1 MEKVE
6 DVYELSGT
14 QRGILFECASRPEQR
29 SLYVVQLVATVAAD
43 LDVARLEA
51 AFRVVLAR
59 TPALRTAFF
68 WQDRERPL
76 QLVFRE
82 YPFRVEVRRE
92 SARDAAGFREA
103 VRRFAG
109 DERRRGFDLARPLLL
124 RVAVV
129 QTEHG
134 SALVLTIHHLL
145 FDGWSMGH
153 VLHDVIAAYEH
164 GAAARLPSRPPY
176 REFIR
181 WLQKANVAEAML
193 YWNARLRRVGSSLLA
208 PTFPRAPR
216 DWVEIPASARS
227 VELGP
232 ETARALRDVARDLRV
247 TLNSLVEVAW
257 GILLARHLGR
267 SEIVFGTVGSGRP
280 PELPGSESM
289 IGLFINTLPCRFS
302 SLESSTVRELILR
315 HQASRTADLQYSFL
329 SLSEALS
336 AHKGGARTF
345 DTLIAFEN
353 YPAAS
358 TMSSMF
364 GEVKVTEASVEEGTE
379 FPFEIRVLPSE
390 GNLHIDLL
398 LGAGIEDD
406 PLASACATEVFRQF
420 GVVLRGLPSSLGA
433 RVGELLA
440 TVVADSEV
448 VVGERAGGSGAAG
461 EPVAIEGFGVVGTR
475 AGAADES
482 DAVFIRLPSSGDRP
496 RVAGKR
502 GAALPLE
509 LGSLAPRATGEAGP
523 SAAAP
528 RPPSTSGAASGAPLA
543 RFITSSLLEVRFGP
557 RWVQVDGVW
566 CSLEERE
573 RALVDATGRKVWLWR
588 ESRPARLICVLE
600 GSSAEVDG
608 TSDSPLAPANEDLR
622 DRIRALLPRELAR
635 AAPLSVFEWTG
646 PAAPT
651 EDELR
656 RRWLSSQGELA
667 AGGPRRERRAD
678 LEYQLGAFWREVLKV
693 PEVTASS
700 DFFAL
705 GGHSLSSMQVAARAR
720 RTWGN
725 ELAIAEFFLRR
736 TLREQAEYVADTLAT
751 TRRALLPPLVPR
763 AGRLRGED
771 SGPLSL
777 GQLGFWYQAQLLPR
791 SGVLNVPVVLEVGG
805 PLDEPSVV
813 RALGRLIER
822 HPALRTRFVQRGAE
836 VFQEVVGEA
845 EIALERLEGPV
856 TELCER
862 PFDLARAPLL
872 RAGIAR
878 NAERTRLAIV
888 FHHIVVDG
896 WSLGILLSEFAA
908 LYNALAAGRSVELPR
923 PAVSPIDYARWQR
936 ELLDSEQAR
945 ALRAAWR
952 AELAGAPSS
961 LELPASSPRPA
972 VFGRAGETHEFEL
985 GQRTVARLRELVTN
999 RGFSVFQV
1007 LVSAFAV
1014 FLSRIT
1020 NQNDLVIG
1028 TLLAG
1033 RSTPELER
1041 AVGLFL
1047 NTIPLRLRV
1056 PRGATFAEL
1065 LEATRGAV
1073 IRAHDRQDYPFEQLV
1088 QDLQIERDPSRTPLF
1103 QVFCIVQ
1110 NTPLEGVS
1118 LRTGGAAPDAQRSA
1132 VSAVSP
1138 ALRFANFDLT
1148 LNAIERES
1156 GPIACRFEYNAEIF
1170 DAPTIARWT
1179 GIFTSLLDRLLQEAP
1194 EATRLDRVPTA
1205 PGAWRVLSSR
1215 ESGPAPEGPTF
1226 IEAFER
1232 AVRHGP
1238 SRIAATDSGTSL
1250 TYAELDRRSLRVAEH
1265 LRERGVRH
1273 GTPVALVMDRSVA
1286 FLVSFVAILRS
1297 GGAYVPILPK
1307 SPREY
1312 ARLMLDQAGCRLVL
1326 TRSALAAE
1334 LSAWEMPLAIYEE
1347 AASRIERGG
1356 PRAAAEGDAADGVR
1370 RETPAPDALA
1380 YILFTSGSTGVPKG
1394 AMVHH
1399 GGMFNHLAAKCESL
1413 TLTEADVVAQT
1424 TTQSFDVAIWQFL
1437 APLCVGGRV
1446 AIFEEESAWYP
1457 ELFFARIAEERPTVV
1472 ETVPSHLSALTQWVM
1487 DRAERPALESVRFLM
1502 VTGEAF
1508 PAPLARE
1515 WHQLFPRIPIVNA
1528 YGPTECSDD
1537 VTHGFVTAGQAL
1549 IWPTVPIGRA
1559 LRGQRLYVLD
1569 ADLAFVP
1576 EGVVGELYVGGR
1588 GVGLGYVSD
1597 PVKTAAAFVPDPYAE
1612 EAGALMYRTGDLV
1625 REIGGGELLF
1635 VGRNDEQVKIR
1646 GVRIELGEVE
1656 SALLLVP
1663 HVKAAAAVV
1672 VGDGREK
1679 ELWGFC
1685 VMSDPAAWDASSV
1698 RDELRRRVPLRLIPS
1713 RLLPISELPLTP
1725 NGKIDRASLQ
1735 RQASE
1740 RVEEPRAIEPPRTE
1754 QERGVL
1760 ELWSEVLGL
1769 DAGKVGVED
1778 DFFEAGGNSLQSL
1791 RLLGRLRK
1799 AFGVELTLRQFAEGA
1814 TVRAVSRRLASAASG
1829 GGGARALR
1837 KVPRDEPLAA
1847 SGALLGPGR
1856 YPLSYAQERMWFLSK
1871 LEGGEAAYNVAL
1883 VLDLEGRV
1891 DVDCLRGALDDV
1903 MARHTALRL
1912 RIVESDGEAY
1922 QREGASEL
1930 ALEHELVAESG
1941 AREAVE
1947 RELRR
1952 GFRVGD
1958 AEQPLLRA
1966 VLFERPGPKY
1976 TLLWVF
1982 HHAIVDGW
1990 SVEILE
1996 RELGEAYASRLRG
2009 GRASWAELPYDY
2021 IDYAVWQREHL
2032 TQEVMDRHLSYWRSY
2047 LGGELPVLA
2056 LPADRPRKP
2065 VKSFAGDTYEQE
2077 LGPELS
2083 SALKRYA
2090 QRARVTLFVTLL
2102 GAYGLLLTRLGGQ
2115 REVVIGTPHAGR
2127 ALAEMEGVVG
2137 LFVNTLA
2144 HRVRPDGDET
2154 FDEYVK
2160 RLQAAAF
2167 EVAEHHE
2174 VPFERV
2180 VEALRVRRDPSH
2192 DPVFQTMLVIE
2203 EASEEEVA
2211 VPDARLTSISAHQ
2224 GVSKFDVT
2232 LTARVSPTTGIG
2244 LRWEYCTDLFERER
2258 IVRFGQLFRDL
2269 LRRCLEQAGSGVP
2282 LRSLRMLDADAERAT
2297 LRRIGSPGSSVPAGA
2312 SCVDLIRRAAREFP
2326 ERCAVQDGSTHV
2338 SYRVF
2343 EQRSDAIA
2351 AALVR
2356 AGIQAEDAVAVVLPR
2371 GAALALAMVGV
2382 LKAGGAYVPIALDV
2396 PPERRRVL
2404 CEVVRA
2410 KYVVTSRDIG
2420 PGGAPA
2426 AAPELQRDEP
2436 RAAGSDARVVFIED
2450 VGAPSSSFSVRPV
2463 HRDQLAYILFTSGSM
2478 GAPEAVGIAHGSL
2491 ATRLL
2496 SLRRELRLGPG
2507 SRVAQTTAAM
2517 AEPSIF
2523 QMLGPLVGGGTSVI
2537 AEDQVTRTAT
2547 ALLGWL
2553 GESRASVCHLA
2564 SSILPLLAGAYEEL
2578 EPRPDISELRFV
2590 LAVGD
2595 ALPREAARRWLT
2607 TFPKAALV
2615 HVYGPTEATI
2625 HVAHALVRSAED
2637 AIWPTVPIGKAL
2649 GAQRLYVLD
2658 GDMNLVPEG
2667 VAGELFVGGLG
2678 VDRGGVSD
2686 PVKTAAAFVPDP
2698 YAEEAGALMYRTG
2711 DLVREIGGGELLFVG
2726 RTDERMTLHG
2736 VRIELGEVESALL
2749 LVPHVKAAA
2758 AVVVGEGREK
2768 ELWGFCVMSDP
2779 AAWDA
2784 SSVRDELRRRVPLR
2798 LIPSRL
2804 LPISELPLTPGGKV
2818 DRASLRQ
2825 RASHLADERGG
2836 VEAPLA
2842 EREREVLELWS
2853 EVLGLDAGKVG
2864 VEDDFFEAGGNSL
2877 QSLRLLG
2884 RLRRAFGVELTLR
2897 QFAEGAT
2904 VRAVSRRLASAASGG
2919 GGGARALRKVPR
2931 DKPLAVSGALL
2942 GPGRYPLSYAQERMW
2957 FLSKLEGGDAAYN
2970 VALVLDL
2977 EGRVDVDCLRG
2988 ALDDVMA
2995 RHTALRLRIV
3005 ESDGEA
3011 YQREG
3016 ALALALEHELVAES
3030 GAREAVER
3038 ELRRGFRVGD
3048 AEQPLLRAVL
3058 FERPGPKYTLLW
3070 VFHHAIVDGW
3080 SVEILERE
3088 LGEAYASRLRGGR
3101 ASWAE
3106 LPYDYIDYA
3115 VWQREHLTQEVIDRH
3130 LSYWRSYLGGEL
3142 PVLALP
3148 ADRPRKPVKSF
3159 AGDTYEQELGPEL
3172 SSALKR
3178 YAQRA
3183 RVTLFVTLLGAY
3195 GLLLT
3200 RLGGQREVVIGT
3212 PHAGRALAEMEGV
3225 VGLFVNTLAH
3235 RVRPDG
3241 DETFDEYVKRLQ
3253 AAAFEVAEH
3262 HEVPFERVVE
3272 ALRVRRDPSHDP
3284 VFQTM
3289 LVIAE
3294 TSREGRSEDALGL
3307 GELSLSTAPVR
3318 HGTSKFDL
3326 SLNVRMAASGLH
3338 VEWEYAT
3345 DLFDEGTIVRFARL
3359 FRELLRQVTS
3369 RSDVRLGELSL
3380 PGEEEL
3386 RRAGGQVDLRGYRVD
3401 LGAIEAAVAA
3411 LPGIR
3416 EAAVVAVPGPAEAR
3430 LVAHVVT
3437 RGDAPPAAELRAC
3450 LGEKLP
3456 AYMLPAS
3463 FRIAPELPRM
3473 ASGEIDRQA
3482 LIALGD
3488 PGGTEESQRAARV
3501 APRDEIERLLVGI
3514 WEEVLGVRPIGVN
3527 QNFFELG
3534 GHSLGAMQLMSRIEK
3549 AVGHALPR
3557 SIHFLLFRSGTIE
3570 RLAAAI
3576 HEHLGRLA
3584 APDLASCL
3592 AQQLETR
3599 GAPLVDRSG
3608 AASGAPPVDRSG
3620 AASGAPPAGRP
3631 RFLVRLSAEGD
3642 ATPLFLVHP
3651 VGGSVFCYRDLAAEL
3666 TGFAVHALQASGFD
3680 ASEEILTDVPSMA
3693 RAYLKEIRAVQ
3704 PSGPYLLGG
3713 WSFGSLVAFEMARI
3727 LRAHKEDAT
3736 VLVIDGDF
3744 ENNMLPSFDDDLL
3757 GSFPGAATLDAELR
3771 ASLERIFDANCRAL
3785 VQYQPRTSSD
3795 IPLHLFFS
3803 ERTHWRG
3810 IDAVEA
3816 SWRGVGSVKSRA
3828 TFPTDHYGLLRPPI
3842 LGELARTIKTRIR
3855 RALTPWKGGV

>member
-43 LDVARLEA
+43 LDVARLES

-68 WQDRERPL
+68 WQDRDRPL

-82 YPFRVEVRRE
+82 YPFCVEVRRE
-92 SARDAAGFREA
+92 SAGDVAGFREA

-109 DERRRGFDLARPLLL
+109 EERRRGFDLARPLLL
-124 RVAVV
+124 RVAVIR
-129 QTEHG
+129 TEHG

-145 FDGWSMGH
+145 LDGWSMGH
-153 VLHDVIAAYEH
+153 VLHDVIAVYEH
-164 GAAARLPSRPPY
+164 GAAARLPPRPPY

-181 WLQKANVAEAML
+181 WLQKANVAEATL
-193 YWNARLRRVGSSLLA
+193 YWNARLRRVDSSLLA

-216 DWVEIPASARS
+216 DWSEIPASARS

-232 ETARALRDVARDLRV
+232 ETARALRDVSRELRV

-267 SEIVFGTVGSGRP
+267 NEIVFGTVGSGRP

-315 HQASRTADLQYSFL
+315 HQASRTADLHYSFL

-379 FPFEIRVLPSE
+379 FPFEIRVLPAE

-420 GVVLRGLPSSLGA
+420 GVVLRGLSSSLGA

-448 VVGERAGGSGAAG
+448 VLGERGGSSSAAS
-461 EPVAIEGFGVVGTR
+461 EAVAIEGFGVVGTR
-475 AGAADES
+475 AGTADES

-496 RVAGKR
+496 RVVGKR

-509 LGSLAPRATGEAGP
+509 FGSLAPRTTTEDGGP
-523 SAAAP
+523 SAAAAA
-528 RPPSTSGAASGAPLA
+528 RRRSASGAVSGAPLA
-543 RFITSSLLEVRFGP
+543 RFITASLIEVTFGS
-557 RWVQVDGVW
+557 RWVQVDGMW
-566 CSLEERE
+566 CSLEDRE
-573 RALVDATGRKVWLWR
+573 RALTEASGQKVWLWR
-588 ESRPARLICVLE
+588 ESRPSRLICVLE
-600 GSSAEVDG
+600 GSRAEVDG
-608 TSDSPLAPANEDLR
+608 RSDSPLAPAKEDAR
-622 DRIRALLPRELAR
+622 DRIRALLPRDLAQ
-635 AAPLSVFEWTG
+635 AAPLSVYEWIG

-651 EDELR
+651 ADELR

-678 LEYQLGAFWREVLKV
+678 LEHQLGTFWREVLKV

-736 TLREQAEYVADTLAT
+736 TLREQAEYVAETLAT

-771 SGPLSL
+771 SGRLSL
-777 GQLGFWYQAQLLPR
+777 GQLGFWYQAQLFPR
-791 SGVLNVPVVLEVGG
+791 SGLLNVPVVLEVSG
-805 PLDEPSVV
+805 PLDEPSIV

-836 VFQEVVGEA
+836 AFQEVAGEA
-845 EIALERLEGPV
+845 ELALERLEGRV
-856 TELCER
+856 TDFCER

-872 RAGIAR
+872 RAGIAQD
-878 NAERTRLAIV
+878 AEHTRLAIV
-888 FHHIVVDG
+888 LHHIVVDG

-923 PAVSPIDYARWQR
+923 PTFSPIDYARWQR

-945 ALRAAWR
+945 VLRAAWR
-952 AELAGAPSS
+952 AELAGAPSF
-961 LELPASSPRPA
+961 LELPASFPRPA

-985 GQRTVARLRELVTN
+985 EQQTVARLRELVTN

-1020 NQNDLVIG
+1020 NQTDIVIG

-1033 RSTPELER
+1033 RSAPELER
-1041 AVGLFL
+1041 VAGLFV

-1056 PRGATFAEL
+1056 PRGATFVEL

-1073 IRAHDRQDYPFEQLV
+1073 MRAHDRQDYPFEQLV
-1088 QDLQIERDPSRTPLF
+1088 QDLQIEHDPSRTPLF

-1118 LRTGGAAPDAQRSA
+1118 LRTGGAPLAAPGAQRSA
-1132 VSAVSP
+1132 VSAVAP
-1138 ALRFANFDLT
+1138 AVRFANFDLT

-1156 GPIACRFEYNAEIF
+1156 GPISCRFEYNAEIF
-1170 DAPTIARWT
+1170 DAPTIARWA
-1179 GIFTSLLDRLLQEAP
+1179 GIFASLLDRLLQEAP
-1194 EATRLDRVPTA
+1194 EATRLDGVPTA
-1205 PGAWRVLSSR
+1205 PGARRVLSSP
-1215 ESGPAPEGPTF
+1215 EPGPAPEGPTF

-1232 AVRHGP
+1232 AVRRGP
-1238 SRIAATDSGTSL
+1238 SRLAATDRGTSL
-1250 TYAELDRRSLRVAEH
+1250 SYAELDRASLRVAEH
-1265 LRERGVRH
+1265 LRARGVRRE
-1273 GTPVALVMDRSVA
+1273 TPVALVMDRSVA
-1286 FLVSFVAILRS
+1286 FLVSLVAILRS

-1312 ARLMLDQAGCRLVL
+1312 ARLMLEQAGCKLVL
-1326 TRSALAAE
+1326 TRAALAAE
-1334 LSAWEMPLAIYEE
+1334 LSGWGVPLAIYEE
-1347 AASRIERGG
+1347 AASRSERRE
-1356 PRAAAEGDAADGVR
+1356 PCTATESDAADDVR
-1370 RETPAPDALA
+1370 RARPTPDSLA

-1413 TLTEADVVAQT
+1413 ALTEADVVAQT

-1457 ELFFARIAEERPTVV
+1457 ESFFARIAEDHPTVI
-1472 ETVPSHLSALTQWVM
+1472 ETVPSHLSVLTQWVM

-1515 WHQLFPRIPIVNA
+1515 WHQLFPRIPLVNA

-1537 VTHGFVTAGQAL
+1537 VTHGFVSAGQAL
-1549 IWPTVPIGRA
+1549 IWPTVPIGKA

-1597 PVKTAAAFVPDPYAE
+1597 PVKTAAAFMPDPYGE
-1612 EAGALMYRTGDLV
+1612 EAGARMYRTGDLV

-1672 VGDGREK
+1672 VGNGREK

-1685 VMSDPAAWDASSV
+1685 VTSDPAAWDVSLV
-1698 RDELRRRVPLRLIPS
+1698 RDELRKRVPLRLIPS
-1713 RLLPISELPLTP
+1713 RLVQLSELPLTP
-1725 NGKIDRASLQ
+1725 NGKVDRASLQ
-1735 RQASE
+1735 KQASE
-1740 RVEEPRAIEPPRTE
+1740 RVDEPRALEPPRTE
-1754 QERGVL
+1754 QEREVL
-1760 ELWSEVLGL
+1760 KLWSEVLGL
-1769 DAGKVGVED
+1769 EASKLGVED

-1791 RLLGRLRK
+1791 RLLGRLQK
-1799 AFGVELTLRQFAEGA
+1799 TFGVALTLRQFAEGA
-1814 TVRAVSRRLASAASG
+1814 TVRAVSRRLANAASG
-1829 GGGARALR
+1829 GGAAARALR
-1837 KVPRDEPLAA
+1837 KVPRDRPWSA
-1847 SGALLGPGR
+1847 SGALP
-1856 YPLSYAQERMWFLSK
+1856 
-1871 LEGGEAAYNVAL
+1871 
-1883 VLDLEGRV
+1883 
-1891 DVDCLRGALDDV
+1891 
-1903 MARHTALRL
+1903 
-1912 RIVESDGEAY
+1912 
-1922 QREGASEL
+1922 
-1930 ALEHELVAESG
+1930 
-1941 AREAVE
+1941 
-1947 RELRR
+1947 
-1952 GFRVGD
+1952 
-1958 AEQPLLRA
+1958 
-1966 VLFERPGPKY
+1966 
-1976 TLLWVF
+1976 
-1982 HHAIVDGW
+1982 
-1990 SVEILE
+1990 
-1996 RELGEAYASRLRG
+1996 
-2009 GRASWAELPYDY
+2009 
-2021 IDYAVWQREHL
+2021 
-2032 TQEVMDRHLSYWRSY
+2032 
-2047 LGGELPVLA
+2047 
-2056 LPADRPRKP
+2056 
-2065 VKSFAGDTYEQE
+2065 
-2077 LGPELS
+2077 
-2083 SALKRYA
+2083 
-2090 QRARVTLFVTLL
+2090 
-2102 GAYGLLLTRLGGQ
+2102 
-2115 REVVIGTPHAGR
+2115 
-2127 ALAEMEGVVG
+2127 
-2137 LFVNTLA
+2137 
-2144 HRVRPDGDET
+2144 
-2154 FDEYVK
+2154 
-2160 RLQAAAF
+2160 
-2167 EVAEHHE
+2167 
-2174 VPFERV
+2174 
-2180 VEALRVRRDPSH
+2180 
-2192 DPVFQTMLVIE
+2192 
-2203 EASEEEVA
+2203 
-2211 VPDARLTSISAHQ
+2211 
-2224 GVSKFDVT
+2224 
-2232 LTARVSPTTGIG
+2232 
-2244 LRWEYCTDLFERER
+2244 
-2258 IVRFGQLFRDL
+2258 
-2269 LRRCLEQAGSGVP
+2269 
-2282 LRSLRMLDADAERAT
+2282 
-2297 LRRIGSPGSSVPAGA
+2297 
-2312 SCVDLIRRAAREFP
+2312 
-2326 ERCAVQDGSTHV
+2326 
-2338 SYRVF
+2338 
-2343 EQRSDAIA
+2343 
-2351 AALVR
+2351 
-2356 AGIQAEDAVAVVLPR
+2356 
-2371 GAALALAMVGV
+2371 
-2382 LKAGGAYVPIALDV
+2382 
-2396 PPERRRVL
+2396 
-2404 CEVVRA
+2404 
-2410 KYVVTSRDIG
+2410 
-2420 PGGAPA
+2420 
-2426 AAPELQRDEP
+2426 
-2436 RAAGSDARVVFIED
+2436 
-2450 VGAPSSSFSVRPV
+2450 
-2463 HRDQLAYILFTSGSM
+2463 
-2478 GAPEAVGIAHGSL
+2478 
-2491 ATRLL
+2491 
-2496 SLRRELRLGPG
+2496 
-2507 SRVAQTTAAM
+2507 
-2517 AEPSIF
+2517 
-2523 QMLGPLVGGGTSVI
+2523 
-2537 AEDQVTRTAT
+2537 
-2547 ALLGWL
+2547 
-2553 GESRASVCHLA
+2553 
-2564 SSILPLLAGAYEEL
+2564 
-2578 EPRPDISELRFV
+2578 
-2590 LAVGD
+2590 
-2595 ALPREAARRWLT
+2595 
-2607 TFPKAALV
+2607 
-2615 HVYGPTEATI
+2615 
-2625 HVAHALVRSAED
+2625 
-2637 AIWPTVPIGKAL
+2637 
-2649 GAQRLYVLD
+2649 
-2658 GDMNLVPEG
+2658 
-2667 VAGELFVGGLG
+2667 
-2678 VDRGGVSD
+2678 
-2686 PVKTAAAFVPDP
+2686 
-2698 YAEEAGALMYRTG
+2698 
-2711 DLVREIGGGELLFVG
+2711 
-2726 RTDERMTLHG
+2726 
-2736 VRIELGEVESALL
+2736 
-2749 LVPHVKAAA
+2749 
-2758 AVVVGEGREK
+2758 
-2768 ELWGFCVMSDP
+2768 
-2779 AAWDA
+2779 
-2784 SSVRDELRRRVPLR
+2784 
-2798 LIPSRL
+2798 
-2804 LPISELPLTPGGKV
+2804 
-2818 DRASLRQ
+2818 
-2825 RASHLADERGG
+2825 
-2836 VEAPLA
+2836 
-2842 EREREVLELWS
+2842 
-2853 EVLGLDAGKVG
+2853 
-2864 VEDDFFEAGGNSL
+2864 
-2877 QSLRLLG
+2877 
-2884 RLRRAFGVELTLR
+2884 
-2897 QFAEGAT
+2897 
-2904 VRAVSRRLASAASGG
+2904 
-2919 GGGARALRKVPR
+2919 
-2931 DKPLAVSGALL
+2931 

-3016 ALALALEHELVAES
+3016 TGTLALGHEVVSEP
-3030 GAREAVER
+3030 GVRGAVER

-3048 AEQPLLRAVL
+3048 AEQPLVRATL

-3088 LGEAYASRLRGGR
+3088 LGEAYTSRQRGGR

-3115 VWQREHLTQEVIDRH
+3115 FWQREHLTEEVIDRH

-3142 PVLALP
+3142 PVLSLP
-3148 ADRPRKPVKSF
+3148 SDRPRKPVKSF

-3172 SSALKR
+3172 SSALKQYAQQAR
-3178 YAQRA
+3178 VTLFVTLLGAYGLLLTRLGGQREVVVGTPHAGRTHAEMEGVVGLFVNTLAHRVRPHGEETFDDYVKRLQAAAFELAEHHEVPFERVVEALRVRRDPSHDPVFQTMLVLEEASDEEVAVAGARLTATSAHQGVSKFDLTLTARVSSTTGIGLRWEYCIDLFERASIARFGQLFRDLLRRCLEQAGSGVPLRSLRMLDADAERAYLRRVLSLGSSVPASASCVDLIRRTAREFPERCAIQDGSTQVSYRAFEQRSDAIAGALVRAGVQAEDAVAVVLPRGAELALTLVGILKAGGVYVPIALDLPPERRRALCEAARAKYVVTSRDLGPRGAPPAAPVLQRDESRAAGSDARVVFIEDVGAPSSSFSVRPARRDQLAYILFTSGSMGAPEAAGIAHGSLATHLLSLRRELRLGPGSRVAQTTAAMSDPSIFQMLGPLVCGGTTVIADDQVTRTATALIRWLGESRASVCHLASSLLPLLAGAYEELEPGPDASELRFVLAFGDVLPREAARRWLTTFPKTTLVHVYGPTEAAIHVAHAQVRSADDVIWPTAPIGKALGAQRLYVLDGEMNLVPEGVAGELYVGGLGVDRGDVSDAAGSAAAFVPDPYSEEAGARMYRTGDLVREIGGGELLFVGRSDEQMTVHGVRIELGEVESALLLVPHVKAAAAVVVGNGREKELWGFCVTSDPAAWDVSLVRDELRKRVPLRLIPSRLVQLSELPLTPNGKVDRASLQKQASERVDEPRALEPPRTEQEREVLKLWSEVLGLEASKLGVEDDFFEAGGNSLQSLRLLGRLQKTFGVALTLRQFAEGATVRAVSRRLANAASGGGAAARALRKVPRDRPWSASGALPGRGRYPLSYAQERMWFLSKLEGGDAAYNVALVLDLEGRVDVDCLRGALDDVMARHTALRLRIVESDGEAYQREGAGTLALGHEVVSEPGAREAVERELRRGFRVGDAEQPLVRATLFERPGPKYTLLWVFHHAIVDGWSVEILERELGEAYTSRQRGGRASWAELPYDYIDYAFWQREHLTEEVIDRHLSYWRSYLGGELPVLSLPSDRPRKPVKSFAGDTYEQELGPELSSALKQYAQRA

-3200 RLGGQREVVIGT
+3200 RLGGQREVVVGT
-3212 PHAGRALAEMEGV
+3212 PHAGRTHAEMEGV

-3235 RVRPDG
+3235 RVRPHDE
-3241 DETFDEYVKRLQ
+3241 ETFDDYVKRLQ
-3253 AAAFEVAEH
+3253 AAAFELAEH

-3289 LVIAE
+3289 LVIEE
-3294 TSREGRSEDALGL
+3294 TLRDRHSQDVLGL
-3307 GELSLSTAPVR
+3307 RELSLSPAPAR

-3326 SLNVRMAASGLH
+3326 SLNVRLAESGIHL
-3338 VEWEYAT
+3338 EWEYAT

-3359 FRELLRQVTS
+3359 FRELLHQVTT
-3369 RSDVRLGELSL
+3369 RSEVRLGELSL
-3380 PGEEEL
+3380 PGAEEL

-3401 LGAIEAAVAA
+3401 LGAIEAALAA
-3411 LPGIR
+3411 HPGVR

-3437 RGDAPPAAELRAC
+3437 RGDPPSAAALRAL
-3450 LGEKLP
+3450 LGEQLP
-3456 AYMLPAS
+3456 AYMLPTS
-3463 FRIAPELPRM
+3463 FRIASELPRL
-3473 ASGEIDRQA
+3473 ASGERDLQA

-3488 PGGTEESQRAARV
+3488 PGGTEASQRASRV
-3501 APRDEIERLLVGI
+3501 APRDEIERLLVCT

-3570 RLAAAI
+3570 HLAAAI

-3584 APDLASCL
+3584 APHLASEL
-3592 AQQLETR
+3592 AQQLEAR
-3599 GAPLVDRSG
+3599 GARPGDTSG
-3608 AASGAPPVDRSG
+3608 V
-3620 AASGAPPAGRP
+3620 ASGAPPAGRP

-3666 TGFAVHALQASGFD
+3666 TGFAVHALQSSGFD

-3693 RAYLKEIRAVQ
+3693 RAYVKEIRAVQ

-3727 LRAHKEDAT
+3727 LRADREDAT

-3757 GSFPGAATLDAELR
+3757 GSLPGAATLDAELR
-3771 ASLERIFDANCRAL
+3771 ASLEKIFDANGRAL
-3785 VQYQPRTSSD
+3785 VQYHPGTSSD
-3795 IPLHLFFS
+3795 IPLHLFLS

-3810 IDAVEA
+3810 LDAVEA
-3816 SWRGVGSVKSRA
+3816 SWRGVGSVKSRT

-3842 LGELARTIKTRIR
+3842 LGDLARTI
-3855 RALTPWKGGV
+3855 RARLR

>member
-68 WQDRERPL
+68 WQDRDRPL

-82 YPFRVEVRRE
+82 YPFGVEVRRE
-92 SARDAAGFREA
+92 STADAAGFREA

-109 DERRRGFDLARPLLL
+109 EERRRGFDLARPLLL

-145 FDGWSMGH
+145 LDGWSMGH
-153 VLHDVIAAYEH
+153 VLRDVIAAYEH
-164 GAAARLPSRPPY
+164 GAAARLPRRPPY

-181 WLQKANVAEAML
+181 WLQKANVAEAKL

-267 SEIVFGTVGSGRP
+267 NEIVFGTVGSGRP
-280 PELPGSESM
+280 PELPDSESM

-302 SLESSTVRELILR
+302 SLESSTVRELIRR
-315 HQASRTADLQYSFL
+315 HQASRTADLHYSFL
-329 SLSEALS
+329 SLSDALS
-336 AHKGGARTF
+336 VHNGGARTF

-379 FPFEIRVLPSE
+379 FPFEIRVLPAE
-390 GNLHIDLL
+390 GNIHIDLL

-448 VVGERAGGSGAAG
+448 VLGERGGSSSAAS
-461 EPVAIEGFGVVGTR
+461 EAVAIEGFGVVGTR
-475 AGAADES
+475 AGTADAS

-496 RVAGKR
+496 RIVGKR

-509 LGSLAPRATGEAGP
+509 LGSLAPRTTEDGGP
-523 SAAAP
+523 SA
-528 RPPSTSGAASGAPLA
+528 GAASGAPLA
-543 RFITSSLLEVRFGP
+543 RFITSSLLEVTFGS
-557 RWVQVDGVW
+557 RWLQVDGVW
-566 CSLEERE
+566 CSLEDRE
-573 RALVDATGRKVWLWR
+573 RALIEASGQKVWLWR
-588 ESRPARLICVLE
+588 ESRPSRLICVLD
-600 GSSAEVDG
+600 GSRAEVDG
-608 TSDSPLAPANEDLR
+608 RSDAPLAPAKEDAR
-622 DRIRALLPRELAR
+622 DRIRALLPRELAK

-646 PAAPT
+646 PAAPSA
-651 EDELR
+651 DELR

-667 AGGPRRERRAD
+667 VGGPRRERRAD
-678 LEYQLGAFWREVLKV
+678 LEYQLGTFWREVLKV

-720 RTWGN
+720 RAWGN
-725 ELAIAEFFLRR
+725 QLAIAEFFLRR
-736 TLREQAEYVADTLAT
+736 TLREQAEYVAETLAT

-771 SGPLSL
+771 SGRLSL
-777 GQLGFWYQAQLLPR
+777 GQLGFWYQAQLFPR
-791 SGVLNVPVVLEVGG
+791 SGVLNVPVVLEVSG

-813 RALGRLIER
+813 RALERLIER

-845 EIALERLEGPV
+845 ELAIERIEGPV
-856 TELCER
+856 AELCER

-872 RAGIAR
+872 RAGIAED
-878 NAERTRLAIV
+878 AERTRLAIV
-888 FHHIVVDG
+888 LHHIVVDG
-896 WSLGILLSEFAA
+896 WSLGILLWEFAA

-923 PAVSPIDYARWQR
+923 PTISPIDYARWQR

-945 ALRAAWR
+945 VLRAAWR
-952 AELAGAPSS
+952 AELAGAPSF
-961 LELPASSPRPA
+961 LDLPASFPRPA

-985 GQRTVARLRELVTN
+985 GQQTVALLRELVTN

-1020 NQNDLVIG
+1020 NQTDIVIG

-1056 PRGATFAEL
+1056 PRSATFAEL
-1065 LEATRGAV
+1065 LEATRGTV
-1073 IRAHDRQDYPFEQLV
+1073 MRAHDRQDYPFEQLV
-1088 QDLQIERDPSRTPLF
+1088 QDLQIEHDPSRTPLF

-1118 LRTGGAAPDAQRSA
+1118 LRTGGAPLAAPDAQHSAASA
-1132 VSAVSP
+1132 VAPAV
-1138 ALRFANFDLT
+1138 RFANFDLT

-1156 GPIACRFEYNAEIF
+1156 GPISCRFEYNAEIF
-1170 DAPTIARWT
+1170 DAPTIARWA
-1179 GIFTSLLDRLLQEAP
+1179 GVFTSLLDRLLQEAP
-1194 EATRLDRVPTA
+1194 EATRLDGVPTV
-1205 PGAWRVLSSR
+1205 PGARRVLSSP
-1215 ESGPAPEGPTF
+1215 EPGPTPEGPTF

-1250 TYAELDRRSLRVAEH
+1250 SYAELDRASLRVAEY
-1265 LRERGVRH
+1265 LRARGVRH
-1273 GTPVALVMDRSVA
+1273 EAPVALVMDRSVA
-1286 FLVSFVAILRS
+1286 FLVSLVAILRS
-1297 GGAYVPILPK
+1297 GGAYVPILPN

-1312 ARLMLDQAGCRLVL
+1312 ARLMLEQAGCRLVV
-1326 TRSALAAE
+1326 TRAALAAE
-1334 LSAWEMPLAIYEE
+1334 LSGWGVPLAIYED
-1347 AASRIERGG
+1347 AASPIELRGPCTATESG
-1356 PRAAAEGDAADGVR
+1356 AADDVR
-1370 RETPAPDALA
+1370 RARPTPDWLA

-1413 TLTEADVVAQT
+1413 MLTEADVVAQT

-1437 APLCVGGRV
+1437 APLCIGGRV

-1457 ELFFARIAEERPTVV
+1457 ESFFARIAEDRPTVI
-1472 ETVPSHLSALTQWVM
+1472 ETVPSHLSVLTQWVM
-1487 DRAERPALESVRFLM
+1487 DRAERPALEGVRFLM

-1508 PAPLARE
+1508 PTPLARE
-1515 WHQLFPRIPIVNA
+1515 WHQLFPRIPLVNA

-1537 VTHGFVTAGQAL
+1537 VTHGLVSAGQAL
-1549 IWPTVPIGRA
+1549 IWPTVPIGKA

-1576 EGVVGELYVGGR
+1576 EGVVGELYVGGC
-1588 GVGLGYVSD
+1588 GVGRGYVSD
-1597 PVKTAAAFVPDPYAE
+1597 PVKTAAAFVPDPYSE
-1612 EAGALMYRTGDLV
+1612 EAGARMYRTGDLV

-1685 VMSDPAAWDASSV
+1685 VTSDPAAWDVSSA
-1698 RDELRRRVPLRLIPS
+1698 RDELRKRVPLRLLPS
-1713 RLLPISELPLTP
+1713 RLVQISELPLTP
-1725 NGKIDRASLQ
+1725 NGKVDRASLQ
-1735 RQASE
+1735 KQAPAL
-1740 RVEEPRAIEPPRTE
+1740 VDEPRALEPPRTE
-1754 QERGVL
+1754 QEREVL
-1760 ELWSEVLGL
+1760 KLWSEVLGTEASRL
-1769 DAGKVGVED
+1769 GVED

-1791 RLLGRLRK
+1791 RLLGRLQK
-1799 AFGVELTLRQFAEGA
+1799 TFGVELTLRQFAEGA
-1814 TVRAVSRRLASAASG
+1814 TVRAVSRRLMSAASG
-1829 GGGARALR
+1829 GGAAARALR
-1837 KVPRDEPLAA
+1837 KVPRGRPWGA
-1847 SGALLGPGR
+1847 SGA
-1856 YPLSYAQERMWFLSK
+1856 
-1871 LEGGEAAYNVAL
+1871 
-1883 VLDLEGRV
+1883 
-1891 DVDCLRGALDDV
+1891 
-1903 MARHTALRL
+1903 
-1912 RIVESDGEAY
+1912 
-1922 QREGASEL
+1922 
-1930 ALEHELVAESG
+1930 
-1941 AREAVE
+1941 
-1947 RELRR
+1947 
-1952 GFRVGD
+1952 
-1958 AEQPLLRA
+1958 
-1966 VLFERPGPKY
+1966 
-1976 TLLWVF
+1976 
-1982 HHAIVDGW
+1982 
-1990 SVEILE
+1990 
-1996 RELGEAYASRLRG
+1996 
-2009 GRASWAELPYDY
+2009 
-2021 IDYAVWQREHL
+2021 
-2032 TQEVMDRHLSYWRSY
+2032 
-2047 LGGELPVLA
+2047 
-2056 LPADRPRKP
+2056 
-2065 VKSFAGDTYEQE
+2065 
-2077 LGPELS
+2077 
-2083 SALKRYA
+2083 
-2090 QRARVTLFVTLL
+2090 
-2102 GAYGLLLTRLGGQ
+2102 
-2115 REVVIGTPHAGR
+2115 
-2127 ALAEMEGVVG
+2127 
-2137 LFVNTLA
+2137 
-2144 HRVRPDGDET
+2144 
-2154 FDEYVK
+2154 
-2160 RLQAAAF
+2160 
-2167 EVAEHHE
+2167 
-2174 VPFERV
+2174 VP
-2180 VEALRVRRDPSH
+2180 
-2192 DPVFQTMLVIE
+2192 
-2203 EASEEEVA
+2203 
-2211 VPDARLTSISAHQ
+2211 
-2224 GVSKFDVT
+2224 
-2232 LTARVSPTTGIG
+2232 
-2244 LRWEYCTDLFERER
+2244 
-2258 IVRFGQLFRDL
+2258 
-2269 LRRCLEQAGSGVP
+2269 
-2282 LRSLRMLDADAERAT
+2282 
-2297 LRRIGSPGSSVPAGA
+2297 
-2312 SCVDLIRRAAREFP
+2312 
-2326 ERCAVQDGSTHV
+2326 
-2338 SYRVF
+2338 
-2343 EQRSDAIA
+2343 
-2351 AALVR
+2351 
-2356 AGIQAEDAVAVVLPR
+2356 
-2371 GAALALAMVGV
+2371 
-2382 LKAGGAYVPIALDV
+2382 
-2396 PPERRRVL
+2396 
-2404 CEVVRA
+2404 
-2410 KYVVTSRDIG
+2410 
-2420 PGGAPA
+2420 
-2426 AAPELQRDEP
+2426 
-2436 RAAGSDARVVFIED
+2436 
-2450 VGAPSSSFSVRPV
+2450 
-2463 HRDQLAYILFTSGSM
+2463 
-2478 GAPEAVGIAHGSL
+2478 
-2491 ATRLL
+2491 
-2496 SLRRELRLGPG
+2496 
-2507 SRVAQTTAAM
+2507 
-2517 AEPSIF
+2517 
-2523 QMLGPLVGGGTSVI
+2523 
-2537 AEDQVTRTAT
+2537 
-2547 ALLGWL
+2547 
-2553 GESRASVCHLA
+2553 
-2564 SSILPLLAGAYEEL
+2564 
-2578 EPRPDISELRFV
+2578 
-2590 LAVGD
+2590 
-2595 ALPREAARRWLT
+2595 
-2607 TFPKAALV
+2607 
-2615 HVYGPTEATI
+2615 
-2625 HVAHALVRSAED
+2625 
-2637 AIWPTVPIGKAL
+2637 
-2649 GAQRLYVLD
+2649 
-2658 GDMNLVPEG
+2658 VPE
-2667 VAGELFVGGLG
+2667 
-2678 VDRGGVSD
+2678 
-2686 PVKTAAAFVPDP
+2686 
-2698 YAEEAGALMYRTG
+2698 
-2711 DLVREIGGGELLFVG
+2711 
-2726 RTDERMTLHG
+2726 
-2736 VRIELGEVESALL
+2736 
-2749 LVPHVKAAA
+2749 
-2758 AVVVGEGREK
+2758 
-2768 ELWGFCVMSDP
+2768 
-2779 AAWDA
+2779 
-2784 SSVRDELRRRVPLR
+2784 
-2798 LIPSRL
+2798 
-2804 LPISELPLTPGGKV
+2804 
-2818 DRASLRQ
+2818 
-2825 RASHLADERGG
+2825 
-2836 VEAPLA
+2836 
-2842 EREREVLELWS
+2842 
-2853 EVLGLDAGKVG
+2853 
-2864 VEDDFFEAGGNSL
+2864 
-2877 QSLRLLG
+2877 
-2884 RLRRAFGVELTLR
+2884 
-2897 QFAEGAT
+2897 
-2904 VRAVSRRLASAASGG
+2904 
-2919 GGGARALRKVPR
+2919 
-2931 DKPLAVSGALL
+2931 
-2942 GPGRYPLSYAQERMW
+2942 RYPLSYAQERMW

-3016 ALALALEHELVAES
+3016 SGALVLEHEVVGES
-3030 GAREAVER
+3030 GAREVVER

-3048 AEQPLLRAVL
+3048 AEEPLVRATL

-3115 VWQREHLTQEVIDRH
+3115 FWQREHLTEEVIDQH
-3130 LSYWRSYLGGEL
+3130 LSYWRNYLGGEL
-3142 PVLALP
+3142 PVLSLP

-3172 SSALKR
+3172 SSALKQ

-3200 RLGGQREVVIGT
+3200 RLGGQREVVVGT
-3212 PHAGRALAEMEGV
+3212 PHAGRTQAEMEGV

-3235 RVRPDG
+3235 RVRPHG
-3241 DETFDEYVKRLQ
+3241 EETFDDYVKRLQ
-3253 AAAFEVAEH
+3253 AAAFELAEH

-3289 LVIAE
+3289 LVIEEASDEEVAIPDARLTLLSAHQGVSKFDLTLTARVSSTTGIGLRWEYCTDLFERASIVRFGQLFRDLLRRCLEQAGSGVLLKSLRMLDADAE
-3294 TSREGRSEDALGL
+3294 RAYLRRVLSPGSSVPAGASCVDLLRRTAREFPERCAIQHGSTQVSYRAFEQRSDAIAGALVRAGLQAEDAVAVVLPRGAELALALVSILKAGGVYVPIALDLPPERRRALCEAARARYVVTSRDIGLGGAPAAPEPQRDGSRAAGSDARVVFIEDVGAPSSSFSVRPAHRDQLAYILFTSGSTGAPAAVGIAHGSLATHLLSLRRELRLGPDSRVAQTMAAMSEPSIFQILGPLVCGGTSVIADDPVTWTATSLLRWLGESRASVCHLASSLLPLLAGAYEELQPRPDVSELRFVLAVGDALPREAARRWFTTFPKTTLVHVYGPTEATIHVAHAHVRNADDVIWPTAPIGKALGAQRLYVLDGDMNLVPEGVAGELYVGGLGVDRGDAGGAAGSVAAFVPDPYSEEAGARMYRTGDLVREIGGGELLFVGRNDEQMTVHGMRVELGEVESALLLVPHVKAAAAVVVGDGREKELWGFCVTSDPAAWDVSSARDELRRRVPLRLLPSRLVQISELPLTPNGKVDRASLQKQAPELVDEPRALEPPRTEQEREVLKLWSEVLGTEASRLGVEDDFFEAGGNSLQSLRLLGRLQKTFGVELTLRQFAEGATVRAVSRRLMSAASGGGGGAARALRKVPRDRPWGASGAVPVPERYPLSYAQERMWFLSKLEGGDAAYNVALVLDLEGRVDVDCLRGALDDVMARHTALRLRIVESDGEAYQREGSGALVLAHEVVGESGAREVVERELRRGFRVGDAEEPLVRATLFERPGPKYTLLWVFHHAIVDGWSVEILERELGEAYASRLRGGRASWAELPYDYIDYAFWQRERLTEEVIDQHLSYWRNYLGGELPVLSLPADRPRKPVKSFAGDTYEQELGPELSSALKQYAQRARVTLFVTLLGAYGLLLTRLGGQREVVVGTPHAGRTQAEMEGVVGLFVNTLAHRVRPHGEETFDDYVKRLQAAAFELAEHHEVPFERVVEALRVQRDPSHDPVFQTMLVIEETLRDRRSQDVLGL
-3307 GELSLSTAPVR
+3307 RELSLSPAPAR

-3326 SLNVRMAASGLH
+3326 SLNVRMAESGIH

-3345 DLFDEGTIVRFARL
+3345 DMFGEGTIVRFARL
-3359 FRELLRQVTS
+3359 FRELLHQVTT

-3380 PGEEEL
+3380 PGAEEL
-3386 RRAGGQVDLRGYRVD
+3386 RRSRRQVDLRGYRVD

-3411 LPGIR
+3411 HPGVR

-3430 LVAHVVT
+3430 LVAHLVT
-3437 RGDAPPAAELRAC
+3437 RGDPPSAAELRAF

-3463 FRIAPELPRM
+3463 FRIASELPRL
-3473 ASGEIDRQA
+3473 ASGESDLQA

-3488 PGGTEESQRAARV
+3488 PGGTEESQRVSRI
-3501 APRDEIERLLVGI
+3501 APRDEIERLLVRT
-3514 WEEVLGVRPIGVN
+3514 WEDVLGVRPIGVN
-3527 QNFFELG
+3527 QSFFELG

-3557 SIHFLLFRSGTIE
+3557 SIQFLLLRSGTIE
-3570 RLAAAI
+3570 HLAAAI

-3584 APDLASCL
+3584 APDLASEL
-3592 AQQLETR
+3592 AQQFEMR
-3599 GAPLVDRSG
+3599 GARPRDTSG
-3608 AASGAPPVDRSG
+3608 AASGAPPV
-3620 AASGAPPAGRP
+3620 GRP

-3727 LRAHKEDAT
+3727 LQADQEDAT

-3757 GSFPGAATLDAELR
+3757 GSLPGAATLDAELR
-3771 ASLERIFDANCRAL
+3771 ASLEKIFDANGRAL
-3785 VQYQPRTSSD
+3785 VQYHPGTSSE
-3795 IPLHLFFS
+3795 IPLHLFLS

-3816 SWRGVGSVKSRA
+3816 SWRGVGSVKSRT

-3842 LGELARTIKTRIR
+3842 LGDLARTI
-3855 RALTPWKGGV
+3855 RARLR

>member
-29 SLYVVQLVATVAAD
+29 SLYVVQLVATVAAE
-43 LDVARLEA
+43 LDVARLES

-68 WQDRERPL
+68 WQDRDRPL

-82 YPFRVEVRRE
+82 YAFGVDVRRE
-92 SARDAAGFREA
+92 RTGDAAGFREA

-109 DERRRGFDLARPLLL
+109 EERRRGFDLARPLLL

-145 FDGWSMGH
+145 IDGWSMGLI
-153 VLHDVIAAYEH
+153 LHDVIAAYER
-164 GAAARLPSRPPY
+164 GAAARLPQRPPY

-181 WLQKANVAEAML
+181 WLQKANVAEATL

-216 DWVEIPASARS
+216 GWGEIPASARAM
-227 VELGP
+227 ELGP
-232 ETARALRDVARDLRV
+232 EEARALRDVARDLRV

-257 GILLARHLGR
+257 GMLLARHLGNN
-267 SEIVFGTVGSGRP
+267 EIVFGAVGSGRP

-345 DTLIAFEN
+345 DTLIVFEN

-364 GEVKVTEASVEEGTE
+364 GEVKVTEARVEEGTE
-379 FPFEIRVLPSE
+379 FPFEIRVLPAE
-390 GNLHIDLL
+390 GTIHVDLL

-440 TVVADSEV
+440 TVVADNDAAL
-448 VVGERAGGSGAAG
+448 GERGGSASAAG
-461 EPVAIEGFGVVGTR
+461 EAVAIEGFGVVGTK
-475 AGAADES
+475 AGTADES
-482 DAVFIRLPSSGDRP
+482 DAVFIRLPSTGDRP
-496 RVAGKR
+496 RVVGKR

-509 LGSLAPRATGEAGP
+509 LGWLATGATEDGGA
-523 SAAAP
+523 SAAAAP
-528 RPPSTSGAASGAPLA
+528 RRRSTTGAASGAPLA
-543 RFITSSLLEVRFGP
+543 RFISSSLLEVTFGS
-557 RWVQVDGVW
+557 RWVEVDGVW
-566 CSLEERE
+566 CSLEDRE
-573 RALVDATGRKVWLWR
+573 RALIEASGQKVWLWR
-588 ESRPARLICVLE
+588 ESRPSRLICVLE
-600 GSSAEVDG
+600 GSRAEVDG
-608 TSDSPLAPANEDLR
+608 RSDSPLVPAKEDAR
-622 DRIRALLPRELAR
+622 DRIQALLPRALAQ

-651 EDELR
+651 ADELR

-678 LEYQLGAFWREVLKV
+678 LEYQLGTFWREVLKV

-736 TLREQAEYVADTLAT
+736 TLREQAEYVAETLAT
-751 TRRALLPPLVPR
+751 TRRALLPPLAPR
-763 AGRLRGED
+763 AGRSRGED
-771 SGPLSL
+771 SGRLSL
-777 GQLGFWYQAQLLPR
+777 GQLGFWYQAQLFPR
-791 SGVLNVPVVLEVGG
+791 SGVLNVPVVLEVSG
-805 PLDEPSVV
+805 PLDEPSVA
-813 RALGRLIER
+813 RALERLIER

-845 EIALERLEGPV
+845 ELALERLEGGV
-856 TELCER
+856 TEFCER
-862 PFDLARAPLL
+862 PFDLAHAPLL
-872 RAGIAR
+872 RAGVAQD
-878 NAERTRLAIV
+878 AERARLAIV
-888 FHHIVVDG
+888 LHHIVVDG

-908 LYNALAAGRSVELPR
+908 LYNALSAGRSVELPR
-923 PAVSPIDYARWQR
+923 PTISPIDYARWQR

-952 AELAGAPSS
+952 AELAGAPSF

-972 VFGRAGETHEFEL
+972 IFGRAGETHEIEL
-985 GQRTVARLRELVTN
+985 GQQAAARLRELVTS
-999 RGFSVFQV
+999 RGLSVFQV

-1014 FLSRIT
+1014 FLSRLTHQTDI
-1020 NQNDLVIG
+1020 VIG

-1047 NTIPLRLRV
+1047 NTVPLRLRV
-1056 PRGATFAEL
+1056 PRSATFAEL

-1073 IRAHDRQDYPFEQLV
+1073 MRAHDRQDYPFEQLV
-1088 QDLQIERDPSRTPLF
+1088 QDLQIEHDPSRTPLF

-1118 LRTGGAAPDAQRSA
+1118 LRTRGAAPDAQRSA
-1132 VSAVSP
+1132 VSAVAP
-1138 ALRFANFDLT
+1138 AVRFANFDLT

-1156 GPIACRFEYNAEIF
+1156 GPISCRFEYNAEIF
-1170 DAPTIARWT
+1170 DGPTIARWA
-1179 GIFTSLLDRLLQEAP
+1179 GLFTSLLDRLLLEAP
-1194 EATRLDRVPTA
+1194 EATRLDGGLTA
-1205 PGAWRVLSSR
+1205 PGARRVLSSP
-1215 ESGPAPEGPTF
+1215 EPGPAPEGPTF

-1232 AVRHGP
+1232 AVRRGP
-1238 SRIAATDSGTSL
+1238 SRIAATDSGASL
-1250 TYAELDRRSLRVAEH
+1250 SYAELDRASLRLAEH
-1265 LRERGVRH
+1265 LRARGVRRE
-1273 GTPVALVMDRSVA
+1273 TPVALVMDRSVA

-1312 ARLMLDQAGCRLVL
+1312 ARLMLEQAGCGLVL
-1326 TRSALAAE
+1326 TRAALAAE
-1334 LSAWEMPLAIYEE
+1334 LSGWGVPLAIYEE
-1347 AASRIERGG
+1347 AESRIERRE
-1356 PRAAAEGDAADGVR
+1356 PCTAAESDAADGVR
-1370 RETPAPDALA
+1370 RARPAPDSLA

-1413 TLTEADVVAQT
+1413 ALTEADVVAQT

-1437 APLCVGGRV
+1437 APLCIGGRV

-1457 ELFFARIAEERPTVV
+1457 ESFFARIAEDRPTVV
-1472 ETVPSHLSALTQWVM
+1472 ETVPSHLSVLTQWVM
-1487 DRAERPALESVRFLM
+1487 DRAERPALDSVRSLM

-1508 PAPLARE
+1508 PTPLARE
-1515 WHQLFPRIPIVNA
+1515 WHQLFPRIPLVNA

-1537 VTHGFVTAGQAL
+1537 VTHGFVSDGQAL
-1549 IWPTVPIGRA
+1549 IWPTVPIGKA

-1588 GVGLGYVSD
+1588 GVGRGYVSD
-1597 PVKTAAAFVPDPYAE
+1597 PVKTAAVFVPDPYSE
-1612 EAGALMYRTGDLV
+1612 EAGGRMYRTGDLV

-1663 HVKAAAAVV
+1663 DVKAAAAVV

-1685 VMSDPAAWDASSV
+1685 VTGDPAAWDASLV
-1698 RDELRRRVPLRLIPS
+1698 RDELRKRVPPRLVPS
-1713 RLLPISELPLTP
+1713 RLVQISELPLTP
-1725 NGKIDRASLQ
+1725 NGKVDRVLLQ
-1735 RQASE
+1735 KQASE
-1740 RVEEPRAIEPPRTE
+1740 RVEEPRAIAPPRTE
-1754 QERGVL
+1754 QEREVL
-1760 ELWSEVLGL
+1760 KLWSEVLGL
-1769 DAGKVGVED
+1769 DASRLGVED

-1791 RLLGRLRK
+1791 RLLGRLQK
-1799 AFGVELTLRQFAEGA
+1799 TFGVELTLRQFAEGA
-1814 TVRAVSRRLASAASG
+1814 TVRAVSRRLVNAASG
-1829 GGGARALR
+1829 GGAARALR
-1837 KVPRDEPLAA
+1837 KVPRDLAQRA
-1847 SGALLGPGR
+1847 RGARPGPGR

-1871 LEGGEAAYNVAL
+1871 LEGGDAAYNVAL

-1891 DVDCLRGALDDV
+1891 DVDSLRGALDDV

-1922 QREGASEL
+1922 QCEGAGAL
-1930 ALEHELVAESG
+1930 ALEHARVEEPG

-1958 AEQPLLRA
+1958 AEQALVRA
-1966 VLFERPGPKY
+1966 TLFERPGPKY

-2021 IDYAVWQREHL
+2021 IDYASWQREHL
-2032 TQEVMDRHLSYWRSY
+2032 TEEVMDKHLSYWRSY
-2047 LGGELPVLA
+2047 LGGELPVLS

-2083 SALKRYA
+2083 SALKQYA
-2090 QRARVTLFVTLL
+2090 QRTRVTLFVALL

-2115 REVVIGTPHAGR
+2115 REVVVGTPHAGR
-2127 ALAEMEGVVG
+2127 THAELEGVVG

-2144 HRVRPDGDET
+2144 HRVRPRGEET

-2167 EVAEHHE
+2167 ELAEHHE

-2203 EASEEEVA
+2203 EASDEEVA
-2211 VPDARLTSISAHQ
+2211 VPDARLTAISAHQ
-2224 GVSKFDVT
+2224 GVSKFDLT
-2232 LTARVSPTTGIG
+2232 LTARVSSTTGIG
-2244 LRWEYCTDLFERER
+2244 LRWEYCTDLLERAS

-2282 LRSLRMLDADAERAT
+2282 LRGLRMLDADAERDH
-2297 LRRIGSPGSSVPAGA
+2297 LRRFLSPGSSVPAGA
-2312 SCVDLIRRAAREFP
+2312 SCVDLIRRTAREFP
-2326 ERCAVQDGSTHV
+2326 ERCAIQDGSTHV
-2338 SYRVF
+2338 GYRAV

-2351 AALVR
+2351 GALVR
-2356 AGIQAEDAVAVVLPR
+2356 AGIQPEDAVAVVLPR
-2371 GAALALAMVGV
+2371 GAELALALIGI
-2382 LKAGGAYVPIALDV
+2382 LKAGGVYVPIALDL
-2396 PPERRRVL
+2396 PPERRRAL
-2404 CEVVRA
+2404 CEAARA
-2410 KYVVTSRDIG
+2410 KVVVTSRLIG
-2420 PGGAPA
+2420 PAGAPA
-2426 AAPELQRDEP
+2426 GAPELQRDDS
-2436 RAAGSDARVVFIED
+2436 RAAGFDAGVVFIED
-2450 VGAPSSSFSVRPV
+2450 VVAPSSSFSARPV

-2478 GAPEAVGIAHGSL
+2478 GAPEPVGIAHGSL
-2491 ATRLL
+2491 TTHLL
-2496 SLRRELRLGPG
+2496 GLRRELRLGPG
-2507 SRVAQTTAAM
+2507 ARVAQTTAAM
-2517 AEPSIF
+2517 SEPSIF
-2523 QMLGPLVGGGTSVI
+2523 QMLGPLVCGGTTVI
-2537 AEDQVTRTAT
+2537 ADDQVTRTAT
-2547 ALLGWL
+2547 ALLRWL
-2553 GESRASVCHLA
+2553 GESGASVCHLA
-2564 SSILPLLAGAYEEL
+2564 SSLLPLLAGAYEEL

-2590 LAVGD
+2590 LAIGD

-2615 HVYGPTEATI
+2615 HVYGPTESTI
-2625 HVAHALVRSAED
+2625 HVAHAHVRSAD
-2637 AIWPTVPIGKAL
+2637 GVIWPTAPIGKAL

-2667 VAGELFVGGLG
+2667 VVGELYVGGLG
-2678 VDRGGVSD
+2678 VDRGHGSG
-2686 PVKTAAAFVPDP
+2686 AAGSAGSAAFVPDP
-2698 YAEEAGALMYRTG
+2698 YSEEAGARMYRTG

-2726 RTDERMTLHG
+2726 RNDEQMTVHG
-2736 VRIELGEVESALL
+2736 VRVELGEVESALL
-2749 LVPHVKAAA
+2749 LVPDVKAAA
-2758 AVVVGEGREK
+2758 AVVVGDGREK
-2768 ELWGFCVMSDP
+2768 ELWGFCVTGDP

-2784 SSVRDELRRRVPLR
+2784 SLVRDELRERVSPR
-2798 LIPSRL
+2798 LVPSRL
-2804 LPISELPLTPGGKV
+2804 VQISELPLTRSGKV
-2818 DRASLRQ
+2818 DRALLQKQASERVEEP
-2825 RASHLADERGG
+2825 RAI
-2836 VEAPLA
+2836 APPRT
-2842 EREREVLELWS
+2842 EQEREVLKLWS
-2853 EVLGLDAGKVG
+2853 EVLGLDASKLG

-2884 RLRRAFGVELTLR
+2884 RLQKTFGVELTLR

-2904 VRAVSRRLASAASGG
+2904 VRAVSRRLVNAASGG
-2919 GGGARALRKVPR
+2919 GAARALRKVPR
-2931 DKPLAVSGALL
+2931 DRGLAAGGAR
-2942 GPGRYPLSYAQERMW
+2942 PGRYPLSYAQERMW

-2977 EGRVDVDCLRG
+2977 EGRVDVDSLRG

-3011 YQREG
+3011 YQCEG
-3016 ALALALEHELVAES
+3016 AGALALEHERVEEP

-3048 AEQPLLRAVL
+3048 AEQPLVRATL

-3115 VWQREHLTQEVIDRH
+3115 SWQREHLTEEVMDKH
-3130 LSYWRSYLGGEL
+3130 LSYWRNYLGGEL
-3142 PVLALP
+3142 PVLSLP

-3172 SSALKR
+3172 SSALKQ
-3178 YAQRA
+3178 YAQRT
-3183 RVTLFVTLLGAY
+3183 RVTLFVALLGAY

-3200 RLGGQREVVIGT
+3200 RLGGQREVVVGT
-3212 PHAGRALAEMEGV
+3212 PHAGRTHAELEGV

-3235 RVRPDG
+3235 RVRPRG
-3241 DETFDEYVKRLQ
+3241 EETFDEYVKRLQ
-3253 AAAFEVAEH
+3253 AAAFELAEH

-3289 LVIAE
+3289 LVIEE
-3294 TSREGRSEDALGL
+3294 TLRDRLPQDALGL
-3307 GELSLSTAPVR
+3307 RELSLAPAPAR

-3326 SLNVRMAASGLH
+3326 SLNVRMAERGIH

-3359 FRELLRQVTS
+3359 FRELLHDVTT

-3380 PGEEEL
+3380 PGAEEL

-3401 LGAIEAAVAA
+3401 LAAIEAAAA
-3411 LPGIR
+3411 AHPGVR

-3430 LVAHVVT
+3430 LVAHLVT
-3437 RGDAPPAAELRAC
+3437 RGDPPPTAELRAF

-3456 AYMLPAS
+3456 AYMVPAS
-3463 FRIAPELPRM
+3463 FRIASELPRL
-3473 ASGEIDRQA
+3473 ASGERDRQA

-3488 PGGTEESQRAARV
+3488 PGGIEGSQRAPRV
-3501 APRDEIERLLVGI
+3501 APRDEIERLLVRT
-3514 WEEVLGVRPIGVN
+3514 WEESLDVRPIGVN
-3527 QNFFELG
+3527 QNFFDLG

-3570 RLAAAI
+3570 HLAAAI

-3584 APDLASCL
+3584 APDPASEL
-3592 AQQLETR
+3592 AQQIE
-3599 GAPLVDRSG
+3599 
-3608 AASGAPPVDRSG
+3608 ASGAR
-3620 AASGAPPAGRP
+3620 PAGRP

-3666 TGFAVHALQASGFD
+3666 AGVSVYALQASGFD
-3680 ASEEILTDVPSMA
+3680 GSDEILTDVPSMA

-3727 LRAHKEDAT
+3727 LRADQEDAT

-3757 GSFPGAATLDAELR
+3757 GSLPGAATLDAELR
-3771 ASLERIFDANCRAL
+3771 ATLEKIFDANCRAL
-3785 VQYQPRTSSD
+3785 VQYHPETSSD
-3795 IPLHLFFS
+3795 IPLHLFLS

-3810 IDAVEA
+3810 LDAVEA
-3816 SWRGVGSVKSRA
+3816 SWRGVGSVKSRT

-3842 LGELARTIKTRIR
+3842 LDDLARAIR
-3855 RALTPWKGGV
+3855 AWLR